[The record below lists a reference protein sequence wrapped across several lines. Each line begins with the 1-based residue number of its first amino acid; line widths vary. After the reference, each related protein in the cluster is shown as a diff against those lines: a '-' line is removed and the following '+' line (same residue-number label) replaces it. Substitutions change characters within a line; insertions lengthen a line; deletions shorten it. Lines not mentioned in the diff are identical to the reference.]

1 MSSAPQASTSLPTLT
16 PKAEPSFTGLPQF
29 TNATHKL
36 GLHQLGLH
44 QLVEAQAQRTPDA
57 IALVHQGTTLSYQA
71 LNQSANQL
79 AHYLIALGVR
89 PEQLIAISLVRSPE
103 MLIAFLGILKAGA
116 AYVPIDPNYPEA
128 RRQYILA
135 DAKVEI
141 ILTQSAL
148 VNELADGSRTL
159 ICLDAESATLAQQ
172 PQTNPALEIKPKQL
186 AYVIY
191 TSGSTGNPKGVMAHH
206 FGLVNYSLALAEA
219 LALNPQDRMLQ
230 FSTMSF
236 DFIVSEVYPTLATG
250 GALVLRSDD
259 MIRSTQAFVDFIAAE
274 KVSVIQF
281 TTAFWHELVS
291 GIDRLGITLPPS
303 LRLVL
308 FGGEKASLALCQQ
321 WLKKVGPYPRLF
333 NAYGPTE
340 TTVITTL
347 YDTGAEGYD
356 GAEDLPIGRAIRNAQ
371 TYVLDENLQPVRP
384 GEAGELHIGGPGVT
398 HGYLN
403 LPERTAQAFIASPF
417 QAGEQ
422 LYKTGDL
429 VRMDDSG
436 LIQFVGRV
444 DFQVKIRGFRIELG
458 EIESRLDQY
467 APLQHRIVI
476 AREDS
481 PGDKRLVAYVVM
493 KPKQTLN
500 RDELK
505 AFLQAK
511 LPAFMMPSAIV
522 ELPELP
528 KNANGKIDRSALPA
542 PHQQDNQRTLVP
554 PRTPLEEKLTVLWQS
569 VLGIDAVG
577 ITDDFFDIGG
587 NSLLVMRLF
596 SELEALLD
604 QRLPLVEI
612 FAAPTV
618 EQMAQRLEQLTQKGS
633 ASESASKSVSK
644 SVSKS
649 AEGENKA
656 QNALVPLRLKT
667 KLETGLET
675 GLETVD
681 PPLFLVHDA
690 DGDTALY
697 LHLARRLKGDRSV
710 YAIAPQK
717 VLPQGIGQS
726 GLPQDVLS
734 QGTGQS
740 DSVEKKLGDR
750 AFLAH
755 SRVPE
760 FAQHCV
766 EQIRQMQP
774 TGPYLIG
781 GLCAGGVIAFE
792 SARQLEQLGEQV
804 ALILMD
810 APAPA
815 AQKRQGLIANQRM
828 ESLNSVWTTP
838 QNPLQ
843 IAQKVWRKGTNTL
856 RYELCEAYRQANA
869 IVRTRVFQ
877 WFQDTG
883 RAMPKIL
890 QSLSE
895 RDLILFAYKHYC
907 PLDSTEQ
914 QLASQA
920 LLIRA
925 TEGNGTKADTAY
937 VQELADPLFGWS
949 RYHQQPLTVCDV
961 PGGHSTMLSDTHVQ
975 SLADAVES
983 FIQIT
988 CP

>member
-1 MSSAPQASTSLPTLT
+1 MSSAPQASTPLATLAPTS
-16 PKAEPSFTGLPQF
+16 EPCLTGLPALTSQV
-29 TNATHKL
+29 TSDLHK
-36 GLHQLGLH
+36 LGLH
-44 QLVEAQAQRTPDA
+44 QLVEAQAQKTPAA

-71 LNQSANQL
+71 LNQRANQL

-89 PEQLIAISLVRSPE
+89 AEQLIAISLVRSPE

-148 VNELADGSRTL
+148 ANELADSSRTL

-172 PQTNPALEIKPKQL
+172 PQTNPGLKIKPKQL

-219 LALNPQDRMLQ
+219 LALNPTDRMLQ

-259 MIRSTQAFVDFIAAE
+259 MIHSTQAFVDFIAAE

-371 TYVLDENLQPVRP
+371 TYVLDENLQPVSP

-505 AFLQAK
+505 AFLQAE

-542 PHQQDNQRTLVP
+542 PNQQDTQRTLVP
-554 PRTPLEEKLTVLWQS
+554 PRTPLEEKLTGLWQS

-618 EQMAQRLEQLTQKGS
+618 EQMAQRLEQMTQTGS
-633 ASESASKSVSK
+633 ASESASKSVSE
-644 SVSKS
+644 S
-649 AEGENKA
+649 ADGENKA
-656 QNALVPLRLKT
+656 QNTLVPLRLGT
-667 KLETGLET
+667 RLET
-675 GLETVD
+675 GLETVN

-717 VLPQGIGQS
+717 VLPKS
-726 GLPQDVLS
+726 VE
-734 QGTGQS
+734 QS

-838 QNPLQ
+838 QDPLQ

-856 RYELCEAYRQANA
+856 RYELCEAYRQADA
-869 IVRTRVFQ
+869 IVRTRAFQ

-890 QSLSE
+890 QGLSE

-907 PLDSTEQ
+907 PVDSTEQ

-925 TEGNGTKADTAY
+925 TKGNGTKADTAY

-949 RYHQQPLTVCDV
+949 RYHQQPLKVCDV

>member
-1 MSSAPQASTSLPTLT
+1 MSSTPQASTPLPTLT
-16 PKAEPSFTGLPQF
+16 PKAEPSFTGSSEF
-29 TNATHKL
+29 TSATHK
-36 GLHQLGLH
+36 LGLH

-57 IALVHQGTTLSYQA
+57 IALIHQGKTLSYQA
-71 LNQSANQL
+71 LNQRANQL

-89 PEQLIAISLVRSPE
+89 AEQLIAISLVRSPE

-128 RRQYILA
+128 RRQYILT
-135 DAKVEI
+135 DANVEI

-148 VNELADGSRTL
+148 VSELADGSRKL

-172 PQTNPALEIKPKQL
+172 PHTNPALKIKPKQL

-219 LALNPQDRMLQ
+219 LELQPTDRMLQ

-250 GALVLRSDD
+250 GALVLRSDE
-259 MIRSTQAFVDFIAAE
+259 MIQSTQAFIDFITAE

-356 GAEDLPIGRAIRNAQ
+356 GADDLPIGRAIRNAQ
-371 TYVLDENLQPVRP
+371 TYVLSEHLQPVSS
-384 GEAGELHIGGPGVT
+384 GESGELHIGGPGVT

-403 LPERTAQAFIASPF
+403 LPEKTAQAFIASPF
-417 QAGEQ
+417 HAGEQ

-429 VRMDDSG
+429 VRMDESG

-467 APLQHRIVI
+467 APLQHRIVV
-476 AREDS
+476 AREDT

-493 KPKQTLN
+493 KPAESLN

-505 AFLQAK
+505 AFLQAE
-511 LPAFMMPSAIV
+511 LPAFMIPSAIV

-542 PHQQDNQRTLVP
+542 PHQQDTQRTLVP
-554 PRTPLEEKLTVLWQS
+554 PRTPLEEKLTALWQS

-596 SELEALLD
+596 SELEALFD

-618 EQMAQRLEQLTQKGS
+618 EQMAQRLEQLTQAGS
-633 ASESASKSVSK
+633 ASESANN
-644 SVSKS
+644 
-649 AEGENKA
+649 ENKG
-656 QNALVPLRLKT
+656 QNALVPLRLGA
-667 KLETGLET
+667 GL
-675 GLETVD
+675 GTVN
-681 PPLFLVHDA
+681 PPLFLIHDV

-697 LHLARRLKGDRSV
+697 LHLARRLTCDRTV
-710 YAIAPQK
+710 YAIAPKK
-717 VLPQGIGQS
+717 VVPQR
-726 GLPQDVLS
+726 V
-734 QGTGQS
+734 GQS
-740 DSVEKKLGDR
+740 DSEKERLGDR

-766 EQIRQMQP
+766 EQIRQVQP

-804 ALILMD
+804 VLTLMD

-815 AQKRQGLIANQRM
+815 AQKREGLIANQRM
-828 ESLNSVWTTP
+828 ESVSSLWTT
-838 QNPLQ
+838 QKSPLQ
-843 IAQKVWRKGTNTL
+843 IANKIWQKGTNTV
-856 RYELCEAYRQANA
+856 RYELCEAYRQAEA
-869 IVRTRVFQ
+869 ALRTRAFQ
-877 WFQDTG
+877 WFQDTE
-883 RAMPKIL
+883 RAMPQIL
-890 QSLSE
+890 QSIPE

-907 PLDSTEQ
+907 PTDSIEQ
-914 QLASQA
+914 RLSGKA

-925 TEGNGTKADTAY
+925 TEGNGTKADAAY

-961 PGGHSTMLSDTHVQ
+961 PGGHSTMLSDTHAQ
-975 SLADAVES
+975 SLVDAMES
-983 FIQIT
+983 FIQAALAEEPT
-988 CP
+988 VHLSTAKCDSPKCGSPPQTS